1 MEVISTSSSYSG
13 ILNNLMAAET
23 EQTNLSN
30 QVSSGQVA
38 TDLQGYASNAE
49 TLTAMQSVQAQVT
62 GYLNNSQVTSSELDT
77 QNTALTQ
84 ITSAATS
91 ASQAVTTAL
100 AAGNGATLM
109 QSLQS
114 AFGNAVQGLNTTY
127 NGSYVFAGG
136 NSSTAPVSVTDLTSL
151 AAAPSVASVFTNGQ
165 YVAQTQVTS
174 STTVQTGQLA
184 SSLGTP
190 LMTALSAIEAYNQ
203 GPNGPFNGPLTA
215 AQTTFLQ
222 GQIASLNSAATGL
235 TTATSQ
241 NGEAQ
246 SEVAS
251 AQTALTS
258 QQTSLATMIDNVTQ
272 VNLALASSQLSQAQ
286 LAVQASSRVF
296 EALQS
301 SSLLAVLQATGSAG

>member
-1 MEVISTSSSYSG
+1 MERISTSSSYSG
-13 ILNNLMAAET
+13 ILNNLMSAEAQ
-23 EQTNLSN
+23 QTNLSN

-84 ITSAATS
+84 ISSAATS

-100 AAGNGATLM
+100 AAGDGSTLM

-114 AFGNAVQGLNTTY
+114 AFGNAVQGLNATY

-151 AAAPSVASVFTNGQ
+151 TAAPSVASVFTNGQ

-203 GPNGPFNGPLTA
+203 GPNGPFNGQLTA

-222 GQIASLNSAATGL
+222 GQIAGLNSAATGL

-286 LAVQASSRVF
+286 LVVQASSRVF